1 MTAAVRE
8 LPDDVLAEV
17 LRRLAPRGLA
27 TSRCVCR
34 AWRDAIDA
42 RRLLRADLLPRSVG
56 GMFME
61 YCALYSP
68 EFFSRPSASRPPI
81 SGSLDFM
88 PAVRRVLSHC
98 AGLLLCGWHG
108 HVRYVAN
115 PATRRFARLP
125 PSPPP
130 TFGEAFDQAAC
141 LVYDP
146 TVSPHYEWPPSSY
159 ATQVFSSATQR
170 WQEASF
176 LRVGEA
182 AGVVADTKPSPNW
195 NVPNHTAYWRGA
207 LYVHCLGDVI
217 SLSDAKYQ
225 IVKTPR
231 DKTYLRLGRSEKGV
245 YCTTSEDGFHD
256 LPIWHLNESYGQMEW
271 VLKHHVNLR
280 SFARFHPYK
289 EIVFLDAS
297 LRRGVAYHWN
307 TAKFQDLG
315 NIWPQDYGEI
325 AGRVAELEM
334 SFIYT
339 PCWLEEF
346 PGNSLETHQD
356 EDCLGQIKQWSN
368 ELSSFI

>member
-1 MTAAVRE
+1 
-8 LPDDVLAEV
+8 
-17 LRRLAPRGLA
+17 
-27 TSRCVCR
+27 
-34 AWRDAIDA
+34 
-42 RRLLRADLLPRSVG
+42 
-56 GMFME
+56 
-61 YCALYSP
+61 
-68 EFFSRPSASRPPI
+68 
-81 SGSLDFM
+81 M

-98 AGLLLCGWHG
+98 AGLLLCGRYGHG
-108 HVRYVAN
+108 RYVAN

-130 TFGEAFDQAAC
+130 TLGETFDQAAC

-146 TVSPHYEWPPSSY
+146 KVSPHYEVFLIPVLPEEHDTKLDPETLRSEWPPSSY

-182 AGVVADTKPSPNW
+182 AGVVADMKPSPNW
-195 NVPNHTAYWRGA
+195 DVPKHTAYWRGA

-225 IVKTPR
+225 VVKTPR

-245 YCTTSEDGFHD
+245 YCTISEDGFHD
-256 LPIWHLNESYGQMEW
+256 LSIWHLNESYGQMEW

-280 SFARFHPYK
+280 SFARKLHALEDYHMQNRGPWILQDNNYRKHHRGDDNYAAVAEPEFEWDSDNDNVLDTGNMAEGNYTGCTGVLGFHPYK

-325 AGRVAELEM
+325 AGRVADIEM

-339 PCWLEEF
+339 PCWLEEL
-346 PGNSLETHQD
+346 PGNNLEAQD
-356 EDCLGQIKQWSN
+356 EDC
-368 ELSSFI
+368 

>member
-8 LPDDVLAEV
+8 LPDDVLAEA

-27 TSRCVCR
+27 TSRCICR

-56 GMFME
+56 GIFME

-68 EFFSRPSASRPPI
+68 EFFSRPSASRLPI

-141 LVYDP
+141 IVYDP
-146 TVSPHYEWPPSSY
+146 TVSPHYEVFLIPVLPEEHETKLDSEMLRSEWPPPSY
-159 ATQVFSSATQR
+159 ATQVFSSATRR

-182 AGVVADTKPSPNW
+182 AGVSADMNSSPNW

-207 LYVHCLGDVI
+207 LYVHCLGDVFITRI

-280 SFARFHPYK
+280 SFARKLHALEDYHRQNRGPWILQDNIT
-289 EIVFLDAS
+289 IVVRIIVELTTT
-297 LRRGVAYHWN
+297 LR
-307 TAKFQDLG
+307 
-315 NIWPQDYGEI
+315 
-325 AGRVAELEM
+325 
-334 SFIYT
+334 
-339 PCWLEEF
+339 
-346 PGNSLETHQD
+346 
-356 EDCLGQIKQWSN
+356 
-368 ELSSFI
+368 